1 MQATLQL
8 SGYDRIIQPIHFT
21 CAGPPPLLV
30 KVAPDLAEADKADV
44 AAVALKLGVD
54 GLVVSNTTITRPP
67 EVAAHRHGGEVRLP
81 RGFLRVLSWVLG

>member
-1 MQATLQL
+1 M
-8 SGYDRIIQPIHFT
+8 
-21 CAGPPPLLV
+21 

-67 EVAAHRHGGEVRLP
+67 EVAAHRHGGEVCL
-81 RGFLRVLSWVLG
+81 LRVLLGFSGFRGIKRAASPSPEVHIVVMRGRPTCLA